1 MYEVKRYSIKVAT
14 LLLSG
19 LILASTQSISAS
31 GGYPEYKAPEITGEN
46 LELEDCFQ
54 YIYRDGYVQKV
65 YKPEN
70 TLFVVDLESGT
81 VNTYL
86 ILVEKATYLEP
97 VFNKDHKFPYY
108 YSPVKQEY
116 HIIYDTQGKII
127 RKGTGTI
134 QKSFGDKICI
144 FGSELPNYMEEYERS
159 YYLTRQDIHPIE
171 EKLGEIVKKIVDFKG
186 QEQQK
191 GQENNPK
198 VNVKSN

>member
-1 MYEVKRYSIKVAT
+1 MYKVKRFSTTAA
-14 LLLSG
+14 LL
-19 LILASTQSISAS
+19 LILASTPSISAS
-31 GGYPEYKAPEITGEN
+31 GGYPEYKAPAITGEN

-54 YIYRDGYVQKV
+54 YIYRDGIVLKA

-86 ILVEKATYLEP
+86 ILVEKATYFEP
-97 VFNKDHKFPYY
+97 VFNKDHKFPNY
-108 YSPVKQEY
+108 YSPVEQEAFAL
-116 HIIYDTQGKII
+116 YDTQGKTI
-127 RKGTGTI
+127 RKGTGPI
-134 QKSFGDKICI
+134 QKSFDDRICI
-144 FGSELPNYMEEYERS
+144 FGPELPNYMEEYKGKS
-159 YYLTRQDIHPIE
+159 YLTRQDIPPIE
-171 EKLGEIVKKIVDFKG
+171 KKLGGIAKKIVDFKG